1 LVQQALPLA
10 KLNVQNQPATGLG
23 AVAAAASTALT
34 AATPATTTAAAP
46 GSPVPAT
53 PDGLA
58 AAITA
63 MQQSGQTS
71 AVLQLDPAGLGA
83 LSVHVALG
91 HNAQINVQFVPA
103 VAQTAQLLSNGME
116 GLRQAMT
123 ASGLTLGQV
132 QVGGG
137 QTNGGGGGQG
147 RQSPPS
153 PGGTRPTPTTETGPG
168 GIRAYA

>member
-1 LVQQALPLA
+1 MARPA
-10 KLNVQNQPATGLG
+10 KLTP
-23 AVAAAASTALT
+23 
-34 AATPATTTAAAP
+34 ATPAVGALLSVGGAAAP
-46 GSPVPAT
+46 SATAGAAPAAPPSGTGVPVT

-63 MQQSGQTS
+63 MQQAGQNS

-103 VAQTAQLLSNGME
+103 IAQTAQLLSNGLD
-116 GLRQAMT
+116 GLRQAMA

-137 QTNGGGGGQG
+137 QTGGGRRDDRPAPSG
-147 RQSPPS
+147 RATAAVTQA
-153 PGGTRPTPTTETGPG
+153 TDGPD